1 MGMHRSLFIFA
12 TGILGVALSHHRAEA
27 GSLPEVRFV
36 SGVSAASFRRGP
48 NLPWHQVDASGS
60 VPEAA
65 ELTCERKCQLK
76 AGPDNVLTLAPG
88 TVLSVAAYLYVPM
101 NVAVPPVTTAPN
113 VAAREVRMTEGYI
126 EAVSLND
133 KATPLVVSGPGSTH
147 VALRG
152 ATVQIAIKGDRMV
165 AQVNEGI
172 ARAGSNKRWLTIEKG
187 RASTL
192 TADGYPTTPRSEI
205 MTPEWKQQGCAPA
218 LGVALV
224 GNAGNVAVCWEPSA
238 NATSYVVEMSRDEA
252 FSTIESSET
261 TSSTTWSK
269 SLPEG
274 RYFLRTRAVDADT
287 LVSRTSSVRKLGVVS
302 FDLPPGASANLG
314 ARTVVLPPGRGFQLR
329 DTTGLETALDR
340 GIFVTL
346 RGPLVMDTE
355 RSHQL
360 RFRLVGDP
368 SSETMLDLQ
377 RRELRADIEIGPKR
391 ALWPVDP
398 IDITVTVRD
407 SSGLIDATQVAP
419 KLHVLLG
426 LTELPVT
433 WSHRG
438 PVWST
443 RLAPRNVGPTVI
455 RVLAEDE
462 FGNAL
467 GRHFLEVDEQ
477 PAKPGETRS
486 GSRRVAHN

>member
-1 MGMHRSLFIFA
+1 MHRSLFIVA
-12 TGILGVALSHHRAEA
+12 AGILGVGLSHHRAEA
-27 GSLPEVRFV
+27 GSFPEARFV
-36 SGVSAASFRRGP
+36 SGISAASFRRGP
-48 NLPWHQVDASGS
+48 NLPWHQVDARGS

-65 ELTCERKCQLK
+65 EVTCERTCQLK
-76 AGPDNVLTLAPG
+76 VGPDNLLTLDPG

-101 NVAVPPVTTAPN
+101 NVAVPPVTTVPL
-113 VAAREVRMTEGYI
+113 VSAREVRMTEGHI
-126 EAVSLND
+126 EAVSSNE
-133 KATPLVVSGPGSTH
+133 KAAPLVISGPGTTH

-152 ATVQIAIKGDRMV
+152 AAVQIAVKGDRMV

-192 TADGYPTTPRSEI
+192 SKDGYPTTPRTEI
-205 MTPEWKQQGCAPA
+205 MAPEWKPEGCAPA
-218 LGVALV
+218 LGVVLP
-224 GNAGNVAVCWEPSA
+224 GNTGNVGVCWEPSA
-238 NATSYVVEMSRDEA
+238 HATSYVVELSRDEA

-261 TSSTTWSK
+261 TSSTTWAK

-274 RYFLRTRAVDADT
+274 RYFLRTRARDADALT
-287 LVSRTSSVRKLGVVS
+287 SRMSSVRKLGVVS

-314 ARTVVLPPGRGFQLR
+314 ARTVVLPQGRAFRLR

-340 GIFVTL
+340 GIFVTV
-346 RGPLVMDTE
+346 RGPIVMDAE
-355 RSHQL
+355 PSHRL

-368 SSETMLDLQ
+368 SSESMLDLQ
-377 RRELRADIEIGPKR
+377 RRELRADIEIGPKSAR
-391 ALWPVDP
+391 WPVDP
-398 IDITVTVRD
+398 VDITVTVRD
-407 SSGLIDATQVAP
+407 PGGLVDTTQVMP
-419 KLHVLLG
+419 RLHVLLG
-426 LTELPVT
+426 LTELPVA

-438 PVWST
+438 SVWST
-443 RLAPRNVGPTVI
+443 RLAPRNTGPTVV

-467 GRHFLEVDEQ
+467 GRHFLEIDET
-477 PAKPGETRS
+477 PGKPGETPS